1 MPVRL
6 EPTMTLSSRLEE
18 DLKAAMRAREAVRR
32 DTIRY
37 LRSEVQKAEKAEQR
51 DFDDDDV
58 LRVLGRQAAQRR
70 ESIEA
75 FVKGGRQDLVDKEE
89 AELEIILEY
98 MPEQMSEEQIVE
110 LVQAAIEEVGASG
123 PQDMGKLMGRLM
135 PQTRGKADGRTVN
148 EIVRRLLTGPSDS

>member
-1 MPVRL
+1 
-6 EPTMTLSSRLEE
+6 MTLRSRLEE
-18 DLKAAMRAREAVRR
+18 DLKAAMRGREAVRR

-51 DFDDDDV
+51 DFDDEDI

-75 FVKGGRQDLVDKEE
+75 FAKGGRQDLVDKEE
-89 AELEIILEY
+89 AELKIILEY
-98 MPEQMSEEQIVE
+98 MPEQMSEEQITEV
-110 LVQAAIEEVGASG
+110 VQAAIEEVGASG

-135 PQTRGKADGRTVN
+135 PQVRGKADGRAVN
-148 EIVRRLLTGPSDS
+148 EIARRLLAESSE

>member
-1 MPVRL
+1 M
-6 EPTMTLSSRLEE
+6 EPTMTLRSRLEE

-37 LRSEVQKAEKAEQR
+37 LLSEVQKAEKAEQR
-51 DFDDDDV
+51 DFDDEEV

-75 FVKGGRQDLVDKEE
+75 FAKGGRQDLVDKEE

-98 MPEQMSEEQIVE
+98 MPEQMSEEQIAE

-135 PQTRGKADGRTVN
+135 PQVRGKADGRTVN
-148 EIVRRLLTGPSDS
+148 EIVRRLLSESSES

>member
-1 MPVRL
+1 
-6 EPTMTLSSRLEE
+6 MTLRSRLEE

-37 LRSEVQKAEKAEQR
+37 LLSEVQKAEKAEQR
-51 DFDDDDV
+51 DFDDEEV

-75 FVKGGRQDLVDKEE
+75 FAKGGRQDLVDKEE

-98 MPEQMSEEQIVE
+98 MPEQMSEEQIAE

-148 EIVRRLLTGPSDS
+148 EIVRRLLAGLSDS

>member
-1 MPVRL
+1 
-6 EPTMTLSSRLEE
+6 MTLRSRLEE
-18 DLKAAMRAREAVRR
+18 DLKVAMRAREAVRR

-51 DFDDDDV
+51 DFDDEDV

-70 ESIEA
+70 ESIDA
-75 FVKGGRQDLVDKEE
+75 FKKGGREDLVHKEK
-89 AELEIILEY
+89 AELDIVLEY
-98 MPEQMSEEQIVE
+98 LPEQMSEEQIAE

-148 EIVRRLLTGPSDS
+148 EIVRRLLSGPSE

>member
-1 MPVRL
+1 
-6 EPTMTLSSRLEE
+6 MTLRSRLAE

-51 DFDDDDV
+51 DFDDEDV

-75 FVKGGRQDLVDKEE
+75 FTKGGREDLVDKEK
-89 AELEIILEY
+89 AELELILEY
-98 MPEQMSEEQIVE
+98 TPEQMSEDQITE
-110 LVQAAIEEVGASG
+110 LVRAAIEEVGASG

-148 EIVRRLLTGPSDS
+148 EIVRRLLAGLSDS

>member
-1 MPVRL
+1 
-6 EPTMTLSSRLEE
+6 MTLRSRLEE

-37 LRSEVQKAEKAEQR
+37 LLSEVQKAEKAEQR
-51 DFDDDDV
+51 DFDDEEV

-75 FVKGGRQDLVDKEE
+75 FAKGGRQDLVDKEE

-98 MPEQMSEEQIVE
+98 MPEQMSEEQIAE

-135 PQTRGKADGRTVN
+135 PQMRGKADGRTVN
-148 EIVRRLLTGPSDS
+148 EIVRRLLSESSES

>member
-1 MPVRL
+1 
-6 EPTMTLSSRLEE
+6 MTLRSRLEE

-51 DFDDDDV
+51 DFDDEDV

-75 FVKGGRQDLVDKEE
+75 FAKGGRQDLVDKEE
-89 AELEIILEY
+89 AELEIILEH
-98 MPEQMSEEQIVE
+98 MPEQMSEEQIAEFRVSILFE
-110 LVQAAIEEVGASG
+110 C
-123 PQDMGKLMGRLM
+123 
-135 PQTRGKADGRTVN
+135 
-148 EIVRRLLTGPSDS
+148 

>member
-1 MPVRL
+1 
-6 EPTMTLSSRLEE
+6 MTLRSRLEE

-37 LRSEVQKAEKAEQR
+37 LRSEVQKAEKTEQR
-51 DFDDDDV
+51 EFDDEDV

-98 MPEQMSEEQIVE
+98 MPEQMSEEQIAE
-110 LVQAAIEEVGASG
+110 LVQAAIKEVGASG

-148 EIVRRLLTGPSDS
+148 EIVRKLLSGSSDS

>member
-1 MPVRL
+1 M
-6 EPTMTLSSRLEE
+6 EPTMTLRSRLEE

-37 LRSEVQKAEKAEQR
+37 LLSEVQKAEKAEQR
-51 DFDDDDV
+51 DFDDEEV

-75 FVKGGRQDLVDKEE
+75 FAKGGRQDLVDKEE

-98 MPEQMSEEQIVE
+98 MPEQMSEEQIAE

-135 PQTRGKADGRTVN
+135 PQMRGKADGRTVN
-148 EIVRRLLTGPSDS
+148 EIVRRLLSESSES

>member
-1 MPVRL
+1 M
-6 EPTMTLSSRLEE
+6 EPTMTLRSRLEE

-37 LRSEVQKAEKAEQR
+37 LRSEVQKAEKTEQR
-51 DFDDDDV
+51 EFDDEDV

-98 MPEQMSEEQIVE
+98 MPEQMSEEQIAE
-110 LVQAAIEEVGASG
+110 LVQAAIKEVGASG

-148 EIVRRLLTGPSDS
+148 EIVRKLLSGSSDS

>member
-1 MPVRL
+1 
-6 EPTMTLSSRLEE
+6 MTLRSRLEE

-98 MPEQMSEEQIVE
+98 MPEQMSEEQIAE
-110 LVQAAIEEVGASG
+110 LVQAAIEEAGASG

-135 PQTRGKADGRTVN
+135 PQTHGKADGRTVN
-148 EIVRRLLTGPSDS
+148 EIVRKLLAGSGD

>member
-1 MPVRL
+1 MPVRM
-6 EPTMTLSSRLEE
+6 EPTMTLRSRLEE

-37 LRSEVQKAEKAEQR
+37 LLSEVQKAEKAEQR
-51 DFDDDDV
+51 DFDDEEV

-75 FVKGGRQDLVDKEE
+75 FAKGGRQDLVDKEE

-98 MPEQMSEEQIVE
+98 MPEQMSEEQIAE

-135 PQTRGKADGRTVN
+135 PQMRGKADGRTVN
-148 EIVRRLLTGPSDS
+148 EIVRRLLSESSES

>member
-1 MPVRL
+1 
-6 EPTMTLSSRLEE
+6 MTLSSRLEE

>member
-1 MPVRL
+1 
-6 EPTMTLSSRLEE
+6 MTLRSRLEE

-51 DFDDDDV
+51 DFDDEEV

-75 FVKGGRQDLVDKEE
+75 FAKGGRQDLVDKEE
-89 AELEIILEY
+89 AELEIILGY
-98 MPEQMSEEQIVE
+98 LPRQMSDEEIGG
-110 LVQAAIEEVGASG
+110 LVRQAIQQVAAGG
-123 PQDMGKLMGRLM
+123 PRDMGKVMGALM
-135 PQTRGKADGRTVN
+135 PLVKGKADGKRVSAL
-148 EIVRRLLTGPSDS
+148 VSQLLKEQEG